1 VRAANVGRQTLLRV
15 CGPLDSGTTPSLREA
30 LQPFQRGSE
39 GLTLDL
45 RPVEY
50 IETPGLRL
58 LMGLNE
64 ELQAE
69 GGQLRLVVRRGSRVE
84 RTLQLAGLDQQ
95 CAVFHTVRQAW
106 SEPSGSAMGPTGGRT
121 RGDS

>member
-1 VRAANVGRQTLLRV
+1 MTSPALG
-15 CGPLDSGTTPSLREA
+15 EA
-30 LQPFQRGSE
+30 LQPFRRLGQ

-58 LMGLNE
+58 LMTLNE

-69 GGQLRLVVRRGSRVE
+69 GDQVRLVVRQGSRVE
-84 RTLQLAGLDQQ
+84 RTLRLAGLDHL
-95 CAVFHTVRQAW
+95 CAVFHTVREAL
-106 SEPSGSAMGPTGGRT
+106 SEPSGPASPPAGGPTRGGA
-121 RGDS
+121 